1 MAKTM
6 KKVHVKS
13 NLFLSISL
21 VISVAGC
28 STRATG
34 QLSDN
39 SIATQQPSPSTA
51 TLSPAVPTATPANL
65 TTTSV
70 ATVPSLAPA
79 PQTTRA
85 ASIEKTG
92 NWTQWRGPN
101 RDGYVGEYSV
111 PRVWPKSLKEEWKVT
126 VGVGHSSPLFA
137 DGKVYVFARQGEE
150 EVLLCLDAETGKEL
164 WRSASPPV
172 AYEMNPAARAHGKG
186 PKSTP
191 IIVGGKVFTLGI
203 TGILSG
209 HDTGN
214 GKLIWRKDFSK
225 QYPVTSPLYGT
236 AMSPVVEKNLLI
248 AHIGGPDKGALMAFD
263 VETGAVKWSYEADGP
278 AYSSPIVVTLA
289 GERQVVTF
297 TQKEFVGVS
306 AATGKLLWKML
317 AKTGYD
323 TNSATAVAYKDMLIL
338 SLQDQGMMAVRP
350 VKQGAGFTAQEVWR
364 NADNELYMN
373 SPVMQG
379 NLLFGLSS
387 RKKGQF
393 FCIDADTGKTLWQ
406 SPGRMGENAAILNLA
421 GTLLLL
427 TNDANLIVL
436 PASAKGYTPAIQYT
450 VAITPTWAHPIAAG
464 KRIFIKDE
472 TTLASLL
479 IPES

>member
-1 MAKTM
+1 MSQMTRKT
-6 KKVHVKS
+6 HVKT
-13 NLFLSISL
+13 NLILSIAL
-21 VISVAGC
+21 MISVAGC
-28 STRATG
+28 STRATE
-34 QLSDN
+34 QRANNL
-39 SIATQQPSPSTA
+39 IATPQIPPNTA
-51 TLSPAVPTATPANL
+51 TFSPAVPTATPGNL
-65 TTTSV
+65 
-70 ATVPSLAPA
+70 TVPSPAPA
-79 PQTTRA
+79 PQTPATL
-85 ASIEKTG
+85 IEKPAS
-92 NWTQWRGPN
+92 WPQWRGLN
-101 RDGYVGEYSV
+101 RDGNVSGFSV
-111 PRVWPKSLKEEWKVT
+111 PQVWPKSLKEEWKVT
-126 VGVGHSSPLFA
+126 VGVGHSSPLLA
-137 DGKVYVFARQGEE
+137 DGKLYVFARQGEE
-150 EVLLCLDAETGKEL
+150 EVLLCLDAASGREL

-209 HDTGN
+209 HDARG
-214 GKLIWRKDFSK
+214 GRLIWRKDFSK
-225 QYPVTSPLYGT
+225 QYPSTSPLYGT

-248 AHIGGPDKGALMAFD
+248 AHVGGPDKGALTAFN

-289 GERQVVTF
+289 GERQVITF

-306 AATGKLLWKML
+306 AATGKLLWKMP

-323 TNSATAVAYKDMLIL
+323 TNSMSAVAYKDMLIL
-338 SLQDQGMMAVRP
+338 SLQGQGMVAVKP
-350 VKQGAGFTAQEVWR
+350 VKQAGGFTAQEVWR
-364 NADNELYMN
+364 NAENELYMN

-379 NLLFGLSS
+379 NLLFGLST

-393 FCIDADTGKTLWQ
+393 FCIDADTGTTIWQ

-436 PASAKGYTPAIQYT
+436 PASAKGYAPVAQYT
-450 VAITPTWAHPIAAG
+450 VASSPTWAHPIVVSQ
-464 KRIFIKDE
+464 RIFIKDE
-472 TTLASLL
+472 TTLASLA

>member
-1 MAKTM
+1 M
-6 KKVHVKS
+6 KKIDVKTG
-13 NLFLSISL
+13 LILSIAL

-28 STRATG
+28 STRATE
-34 QLSDN
+34 QLTDN
-39 SIATQQPSPSTA
+39 SIATQQPSPNAA
-51 TLSPAVPTATPANL
+51 TLSPAVPTATPANI
-65 TTTSV
+65 TTTSA
-70 ATVPSLAPA
+70 ATVPSPAPT
-79 PQTTRA
+79 PQTTPA

-92 NWTQWRGPN
+92 SWPQWRGPN
-101 RDGYVGEYSV
+101 RDGYIGEYSV

-150 EVLLCLDAETGKEL
+150 EVLLCLDATTGKEM
-164 WRSASPPV
+164 WRRASPPV

-209 HDTGN
+209 HDARN

-225 QYPVTSPLYGT
+225 QYPVTSPLFGT

-248 AHIGGPDKGALMAFD
+248 AHVGGPDKGALMAFD

-306 AATGKLLWKML
+306 AATGKLLWKMP

-323 TNSATAVAYKDMLIL
+323 TNSVTAVAYKDMLIL
-338 SLQDQGMMAVRP
+338 SLEDQGMMAVRP

-364 NADNELYMN
+364 NADNVLGMN

-436 PASAKGYTPAIQYT
+436 PANAKGYTPVAQYT
-450 VAITPTWAHPIAAG
+450 VASSPTWAHPIAAS
-464 KRIFIKDE
+464 KRIFVKDE

>member
-6 KKVHVKS
+6 KKVHVKA

-39 SIATQQPSPSTA
+39 SIATQHPSPSTA
-51 TLSPAVPTATPANL
+51 TLSPAVPTATPANI
-65 TTTSV
+65 TTTSA
-70 ATVPSLAPA
+70 ATVPSPAPA

-225 QYPVTSPLYGT
+225 QYPETSPLYGT

-248 AHIGGPDKGALMAFD
+248 AHVGGPDKGALMAFD

-306 AATGKLLWKML
+306 AATGKLLWKMP
-317 AKTGYD
+317 AETGYD
-323 TNSATAVAYKDMLIL
+323 TNSVTAVAYKDMLIL

-436 PASAKGYTPAIQYT
+436 PASAKGYAPATQYT
-450 VAITPTWAHPIAAG
+450 VASTPTWAHPIAAS

-479 IPES
+479 LPES

>member
-39 SIATQQPSPSTA
+39 SIATQQPSPSTE
-51 TLSPAVPTATPANL
+51 TLSPEVPTATPANL

-172 AYEMNPAARAHGKG
+172 AYEMNPAAR
-186 PKSTP
+186 PR
-191 IIVGGKVFTLGI
+191 I
-203 TGILSG
+203 
-209 HDTGN
+209 
-214 GKLIWRKDFSK
+214 
-225 QYPVTSPLYGT
+225 
-236 AMSPVVEKNLLI
+236 
-248 AHIGGPDKGALMAFD
+248 
-263 VETGAVKWSYEADGP
+263 
-278 AYSSPIVVTLA
+278 
-289 GERQVVTF
+289 
-297 TQKEFVGVS
+297 
-306 AATGKLLWKML
+306 
-317 AKTGYD
+317 
-323 TNSATAVAYKDMLIL
+323 
-338 SLQDQGMMAVRP
+338 
-350 VKQGAGFTAQEVWR
+350 
-364 NADNELYMN
+364 
-373 SPVMQG
+373 
-379 NLLFGLSS
+379 
-387 RKKGQF
+387 
-393 FCIDADTGKTLWQ
+393 
-406 SPGRMGENAAILNLA
+406 
-421 GTLLLL
+421 
-427 TNDANLIVL
+427 
-436 PASAKGYTPAIQYT
+436 PASG
-450 VAITPTWAHPIAAG
+450 
-464 KRIFIKDE
+464 
-472 TTLASLL
+472 
-479 IPES
+479 

>member
-1 MAKTM
+1 MRNI
-6 KKVHVKS
+6 HVKTT
-13 NLFLSISL
+13 LTLSIAL
-21 VISVAGC
+21 MVSVAGC

-34 QLSDN
+34 QLTDN
-39 SIATQQPSPSTA
+39 SIATLQPSPNTA
-51 TLSPAVPTATPANL
+51 TVSPAVQTATPANL

-70 ATVPSLAPA
+70 ATVPSPAPA
-79 PQTTRA
+79 PQTTPTA

-92 NWTQWRGPN
+92 NWPQWRGLN
-101 RDGYVGEYSV
+101 RDGYVSEFSV

-137 DGKVYVFARQGEE
+137 NGNLYVFTRQGEE
-150 EVLLCLDAETGKEL
+150 EVLLCLDAATGKEL

-191 IIVGGKVFTLGI
+191 IVGGGKVFTLGI

-209 HDTGN
+209 HDARN

-225 QYPVTSPLYGT
+225 QYPITSPLYGT
-236 AMSPVVEKNLLI
+236 AMSPVVEKKLLI
-248 AHIGGPDKGALMAFD
+248 AHIGGPDKGALTAFD
-263 VETGAVKWSYEADGP
+263 VETGAVKWSYDADGP

-306 AATGKLLWKML
+306 AATGKLLWKMP

-323 TNSATAVAYKDMLIL
+323 TNSVTAVAYKEMLIL
-338 SLQDQGMMAVRP
+338 SLEDQGMMAVRP

-364 NADNELYMN
+364 NAENELYMN

-379 NLLFGLSS
+379 SLLFGLSS
-387 RKKGQF
+387 RKKGQV

-436 PASAKGYTPAIQYT
+436 PASAKGYAPMAQYT
-450 VAITPTWAHPIAAG
+450 VASTPTWAHPLVVG

-472 TTLASLL
+472 TMLTSLA